1 MKFGTFLGNE
11 TAKEQL
17 SRVFLSGRL
26 PHAYLLT
33 GPAGCGRRTLARLIA
48 AAYQCEGAGDVPCGE
63 CSACRKSLAGIHPDI
78 REYGSDG
85 GSRSFHLD
93 VIRAIKADVFITPN
107 EGKYKMYLLE
117 NAQTMTVQAQ
127 NALLKILEE
136 PPSYAVFLL
145 TAESR
150 ESMLPTILSRCV
162 TIPLFPVSEE
172 ETVTALRAAF
182 PDRPEEDLR
191 RAAGLC
197 GGVIGRAMEAL
208 EDGKLSEA
216 AQLAGKMARALCAPA
231 ELSLLKLTG
240 KLERD
245 KPLTR
250 ATLSELLLL
259 LRDGLSVRLGGGK
272 PLSPDPAAAAV
283 LAQTM
288 TSERLLSLIG
298 RVEELMH
305 LLDGNI
311 NQTLLI
317 TLLCARLRG

>member
-85 GSRSFHLD
+85 GARSFHLD

-191 RAAGLC
+191 QAAGLC

-283 LAQTM
+283 LAQTL

>member
-85 GSRSFHLD
+85 GARSFHLD

-182 PDRPEEDLR
+182 SDRPEEDLR
-191 RAAGLC
+191 QAAGLC

-283 LAQTM
+283 LAQTL